1 MDRVLIIRYFK
12 SNTEAAIQQVI
23 EIEKGK

>member
-12 SNTEAAIQQVI
+12 SNTKAAIQQVI
-23 EIEKGK
+23 EIEKRK